1 MSDNKKSTAQK
12 PKARKMPEWLA
23 ERHRAYEHSTDE
35 CIETEFGHV
44 LMGDAEQAKAP
55 EHGENQA

>member
-1 MSDNKKSTAQK
+1 MSDKKKSTAQK

-35 CIETEFGHV
+35 CIETEFGHL
-44 LMGDAEQAKAP
+44 LMGDAEEAKASDQ
-55 EHGENQA
+55 EENQV